1 MSNISAE
8 SIDEMIDWLASFTE
22 KPEEKGVTRPLYTQ
36 SWQQAL
42 LGLKQ
47 RFEAIG
53 MVVEFD
59 AVGNLIATVEGETY
73 PDEVIACG
81 SHIDTVTRGGKFD
94 GQLGIVAA
102 YLSVKECLEVY
113 GCPQKSLRIICL
125 AEEEGSRFP
134 YVFWG
139 SKNLFGLAKKRRSC
153 YTS

>member
-1 MSNISAE
+1 MSSISAE

-94 GQLGIVAA
+94 GQLG
-102 YLSVKECLEVY
+102 LSLIHISE
-113 GCPQKSLRIICL
+113 PTR
-125 AEEEGSRFP
+125 P
-134 YVFWG
+134 Y
-139 SKNLFGLAKKRRSC
+139 
-153 YTS
+153 